1 MLRFATF
8 LIFSLVSFFAASEE
22 IKKIEINGLSSLSK
36 GTVLSYLPVEIGD
49 DFNDLIS
56 DISLQKLYETGL
68 FEDIK
73 ISQTNGIVNIV
84 IYESPVIKYFDVKG
98 FKNDRVLNEDV
109 LKSTLSDIKLS
120 SGNLFRKNIF
130 EKFINQL
137 KDEYKAS
144 GHYKAD
150 IKVKVDKD
158 LQNRIGIEVNIDE
171 GEVARIR
178 SFRLKGNEKFDNDF
192 LLNFF
197 TIGEPDIFFI
207 NFFTEKDF
215 FSQFEFDA
223 GLQKIKSHYIA
234 SGFLEFEILNSSVQI
249 SENKEEINLL
259 VEIHEG
265 PQYKIRD
272 INFKGDFL
280 NVPEEQIMQLLGISS
295 GQIFKNKDLISG
307 LQEINNYFGDQG
319 FAFSKINA
327 DTNENKD
334 LKEVNITIDINVND
348 RIYINR
354 IIITG
359 NTRTQYDVIRREINL
374 FEGQQYSKS
383 ELDKSI
389 SNIKR
394 LAFFKNVEMKSS
406 RLADDADKV
415 DIFIEV
421 DENKTGELSIGLS
434 QSNTTGAAFT
444 FGIKERNFLGTGNV
458 LNAGLINSEA
468 VEEVSFFFSNPDF
481 LGKNHTLSYGV
492 TSRKVDSKYIDLNSY
507 TLNTLGVNASYGIP
521 ISEYA
526 KFNNGFNI
534 ETLDLE
540 CGSIYLFYENSQCSD
555 NSSKLNF
562 SLISSVNE
570 NSLNDSMFPTSGKK
584 SNVRLELGLPLADF
598 LYYKFDID
606 HSSYYPV
613 GENLTLKLGSKLGFI
628 DTYNDKETPF
638 YRKYFGGGSTS
649 IRGFDLNSLGPK
661 YSNGSVKGGE
671 VSLLGTSSIISPL
684 SFIDNSNNMRVGA
697 FVDIGSITESVDQ
710 FDTSD
715 IRASTGIAFSW
726 YTPIGPIGINYSKP
740 IISKSSD
747 NIENFSF
754 TLGASF

>member
-280 NVPEEQIMQLLGISS
+280 NVSEEQIMQLLGISS
-295 GQIFKNKDLISG
+295 GQIFKNKDLVSG

-359 NTRTQYDVIRREINL
+359 NTRTQDDVIRREINL

-394 LAFFKNVEMKSS
+394 LAFFKNVDMKSS

-458 LNAGLINSEA
+458 LNAGLVNSEA
-468 VEEVSFFFSNPDF
+468 VEEISFFFSNPDF

-540 CGSIYLFYENSQCSD
+540 CGPIYLFYENSQCSD

-740 IISKSSD
+740 LISKSSD

>member
-8 LIFSLVSFFAASEE
+8 IIFSLVSFFVASEE

-280 NVPEEQIMQLLGISS
+280 NVSEEQIMQLLGISS
-295 GQIFKNKDLISG
+295 GQIFKNKDLVSG

-327 DTNENKD
+327 NTNENKD

-359 NTRTQYDVIRREINL
+359 NTRTQDDVIRREINL

-394 LAFFKNVEMKSS
+394 LAFFKNVDMKSS

-458 LNAGLINSEA
+458 LNAGLVNSEA

-481 LGKNHTLSYGV
+481 LGKSHTLSYGV

-540 CGSIYLFYENSQCSD
+540 CGPIYLFYENSQCSD

-584 SNVRLELGLPLADF
+584 NNVRLELGLPLTDF

-613 GENLTLKLGSKLGFI
+613 GDNLTLKLGSKLGFI

-726 YTPIGPIGINYSKP
+726 YTPIGPIGVNYSKP

>member
-280 NVPEEQIMQLLGISS
+280 NVSEEQIMQLLGISS
-295 GQIFKNKDLISG
+295 GQIFKNKDLVSG

-327 DTNENKD
+327 NTNENKD
-334 LKEVNITIDINVND
+334 LKEVDITIDINVND

-359 NTRTQYDVIRREINL
+359 NTRTQDDVIRREINL

-394 LAFFKNVEMKSS
+394 LAFFKNVDMKSS

-458 LNAGLINSEA
+458 LNAGLVNSEA
-468 VEEVSFFFSNPDF
+468 VEEISFFFSNPDF

-540 CGSIYLFYENSQCSD
+540 CGPIYLFYENSQCSD

-740 IISKSSD
+740 LISKSSD

>member
-295 GQIFKNKDLISG
+295 GQIFKNKDLVSG

-327 DTNENKD
+327 NTNENKD
-334 LKEVNITIDINVND
+334 LKEVDITIDINVND

-359 NTRTQYDVIRREINL
+359 NTRTQDDVIRREINL

-406 RLADDADKV
+406 RLADNADKV

>member
-73 ISQTNGIVNIV
+73 ISQSNGIVNIV

-280 NVPEEQIMQLLGISS
+280 NVSEEQIMQLLGISS
-295 GQIFKNKDLISG
+295 GQIFKNKDLVSG

-327 DTNENKD
+327 NTNENKD
-334 LKEVNITIDINVND
+334 LKEVDITIDINVND

-359 NTRTQYDVIRREINL
+359 NTRTQDDVIRREINL

-394 LAFFKNVEMKSS
+394 LAFFKNVDMKSS

-458 LNAGLINSEA
+458 LNAGLVNSEA
-468 VEEVSFFFSNPDF
+468 VEEISFFFSNPDF

-540 CGSIYLFYENSQCSD
+540 CGPIYLFYENSQCSD

>member
-280 NVPEEQIMQLLGISS
+280 NVSEEQIMQLLGISS
-295 GQIFKNKDLISG
+295 GQIFKNKDLVSG

-359 NTRTQYDVIRREINL
+359 NTRTQDDVIRREINL

-394 LAFFKNVEMKSS
+394 LAFFKNVDMKSS

-540 CGSIYLFYENSQCSD
+540 CGPIYLSYENSQCSD

-584 SNVRLELGLPLADF
+584 NNVRLELGLPLTDF

-613 GENLTLKLGSKLGFI
+613 GDNLTLKLGSKLGFI

-726 YTPIGPIGINYSKP
+726 YTPIGPIGVNYSKP